1 MTWLIVFGGSPEEA
15 GDLLKIVEEIAQ
27 AGEKFMLLLIHEAC
41 KLAADK
47 HFCEETRRLDMDLY
61 VLREDLAE
69 GLLGQVIKGVEVVD
83 YDGWVE
89 LLEKCEKVFSW
100 T

>member
-1 MTWLIVFGGSPEEA
+1 MTWLLVFGESPEEA
-15 GDLLKIVEEIAQ
+15 GDLLGIVEEVAQ

-41 KLAADK
+41 KSAVDK
-47 HFCEETRRLDMDLY
+47 PFCKEMRRRSVDLY
-61 VLREDLAE
+61 VLGEDLAE
-69 GLLGQVIKGVEVVD
+69 GLLGRVIKGVEVVD

-89 LLEKCEKVFSW
+89 LLEQCDKVFSW